1 MKAVE
6 TKFHLKKTQ
15 ALKEKSGN
23 GTAGNG
29 RFSTEDKANILL
41 VDDRPD
47 KLLALAAVLDD
58 LDQNLIKVN
67 SGKDALRELLH
78 RDFAVI
84 LLDVA
89 MPCMDGF
96 ETAALIRKRMN
107 SEHTPIIFVTSL
119 SDSENHIARGY
130 SLGAV
135 DYILT
140 PIIGDV
146 LKTKVSVFVE
156 LYKKTEQIRLQ
167 GERLREIEEAE
178 HKRQLAE
185 AVDRL
190 EQETKRNRFF
200 TLAIDMLGIG
210 NFGGRLLQVN
220 PAWKKT
226 LGFTEEELKNVPA
239 IDFLHPDDRAMI
251 GERVEALKKG
261 LAIDY
266 FEVRCRHK
274 DGSYRWIGW
283 TAAPFPSEKLIY
295 IFGRDI
301 TARKIA
307 EEKIN
312 GLNNQLQHQVGEL
325 TQINKELEAFS
336 YSISHDLRAPIRSMQ
351 GFAHALLDEE
361 KLSDTGKDYAGRIS
375 NSARY
380 MDQLIH
386 DLLDY
391 SLLGRTELAKIPV
404 NVQSIVSEVLVQ
416 LDEQIRDRKAECI
429 VKSPLHPVLGNPSTL
444 SQVLLNLVT
453 NALKFTPPDHAP
465 RIEISTEL
473 HGNFVR
479 IAVSDNGI
487 GIAPEYQERVFGLF
501 ERLHTGQSY
510 PGTGIGLALVRKGI
524 ERMGGHV
531 GLESAL
537 GKGSRFWLEL
547 PCVSDE

>member
-1 MKAVE
+1 MSAVD
-6 TKFHLKKTQ
+6 TKPHLKRSRNSSS
-15 ALKEKSGN
+15 KSG
-23 GTAGNG
+23 TAN
-29 RFSTEDKANILL
+29 RHHDVDKKVNILL
-41 VDDRPD
+41 VDDRAD
-47 KLLALAAVLDD
+47 KLLALEAVLED
-58 LDQNLIKVN
+58 LDQNLVKVN

-78 RDFAVI
+78 KEFAVI

-96 ETAALIRKRMN
+96 ETAALIRKRIN

-140 PIIGDV
+140 PIVGEV

-156 LYKKTEQIRLQ
+156 LYKKTEQIKQQAARVL
-167 GERLREIEEAE
+167 ELEESE
-178 HKRQLAE
+178 HRRQMAE

-210 NFGGRLLQVN
+210 NFEGRLLQVN
-220 PAWKKT
+220 PAWERT
-226 LGFTEEELKNVPA
+226 LGFAEEEFKSVPA
-239 IDFLHPDDRAMI
+239 IDFLHPDDRGIIA
-251 GERVEALKKG
+251 ERVAALKKG

-266 FEVRCRHK
+266 FEVRCRHR
-274 DGSYRWIGW
+274 DGSYRWVGW
-283 TAAPFPSEKLIY
+283 TAAPFPAEKLIY
-295 IFGRDI
+295 IFGRDV
-301 TARKIA
+301 TGRKAA

-312 GLNNQLQHQVGEL
+312 GLNNRLQHQVGEL

-361 KLSDTGKDYAGRIS
+361 KLSDTGKDYARRIS

-404 NVQSIVSEVLVQ
+404 NVESIVTEVMIQ
-416 LDEQIRDRKAECI
+416 LDEEIQKKKADCVVE
-429 VKSPLHPVLGNPSTL
+429 SPLHPVMANPSTL
-444 SQVLLNLVT
+444 SQALLNLVT
-453 NALKFTPPDHAP
+453 NALKFIPPETSP
-465 RIEISTEL
+465 RIEISTGL
-473 HGNFVR
+473 HDSFVR
-479 IAVSDNGI
+479 ICVKDNGI

-501 ERLHTGQSY
+501 ERLHTNQSY
-510 PGTGIGLALVRKGI
+510 PGTGIGLALVRKGV
-524 ERMGGHV
+524 ERMGGRV
-531 GLESAL
+531 GLESCP
-537 GKGSRFWLEL
+537 GKGSVFWVEL
-547 PCVSDE
+547 PSASFE

>member
-1 MKAVE
+1 
-6 TKFHLKKTQ
+6 
-15 ALKEKSGN
+15 
-23 GTAGNG
+23 
-29 RFSTEDKANILL
+29 
-41 VDDRPD
+41 
-47 KLLALAAVLDD
+47 
-58 LDQNLIKVN
+58 
-67 SGKDALRELLH
+67 
-78 RDFAVI
+78 
-84 LLDVA
+84 
-89 MPCMDGF
+89 
-96 ETAALIRKRMN
+96 MN

-167 GERLREIEEAE
+167 AERLREIEETE

-185 AVDRL
+185 AADKL
-190 EQETKRNRFF
+190 ETETKRNRFF
-200 TLAIDMLGIG
+200 TLAVDMLGIG
-210 NFGGRLLQVN
+210 NFDGRLLQVN

-226 LGFTEEELKNVPA
+226 LGFTEEELKSVPA

-251 GERVEALKKG
+251 GERVKALKQG

-301 TARKIA
+301 TARKIS

-312 GLNNQLQHQVGEL
+312 GLNDQLQHQVGEL

-404 NVQSIVSEVLVQ
+404 NVQSVVSEVLVQ
-416 LDEQIRDRKAECI
+416 LDEQIDEKKAKCV

-473 HGNFVR
+473 HDNFVR
-479 IAVSDNGI
+479 ISVSDNGI

-501 ERLHTGQSY
+501 ERLHTSQSY

-531 GLESAL
+531 GLESSL

-547 PCVSDE
+547 PSVSIE

>member
-1 MKAVE
+1 
-6 TKFHLKKTQ
+6 
-15 ALKEKSGN
+15 
-23 GTAGNG
+23 
-29 RFSTEDKANILL
+29 
-41 VDDRPD
+41 
-47 KLLALAAVLDD
+47 
-58 LDQNLIKVN
+58 
-67 SGKDALRELLH
+67 
-78 RDFAVI
+78 
-84 LLDVA
+84 
-89 MPCMDGF
+89 
-96 ETAALIRKRMN
+96 
-107 SEHTPIIFVTSL
+107 
-119 SDSENHIARGY
+119 
-130 SLGAV
+130 V

-140 PIIGDV
+140 PIVGEV

-156 LYKKTEQIRLQ
+156 LYKKTEQIKQ
-167 GERLREIEEAE
+167 QAERVRELEEIEHCRE
-178 HKRQLAE
+178 LAE
-185 AVDRL
+185 AADRL

-200 TLAIDMLGIG
+200 TLAVDMLGIG
-210 NFGGRLLQVN
+210 NFDGRLLQVN
-220 PAWKKT
+220 PAWEKV
-226 LGFTEEELKNVPA
+226 LGHTEDELKSLPA
-239 IDFLHPDDRAMI
+239 MEFLHPDDRAMI

-283 TAAPFPSEKLIY
+283 TAAPFPAEQLIY

-307 EEKIN
+307 EDKIYT
-312 GLNNQLQHQVGEL
+312 LNNQLEQRVGEL

-361 KLSDTGKDYAGRIS
+361 KLSDTGKDYAARIS
-375 NSARY
+375 HSARY

-404 NVQSIVSEVLVQ
+404 NTQSVVSEVLVQ
-416 LDEQIRDRKAECI
+416 LDEQISEKKAECLI
-429 VKSPLHPVLGNPSTL
+429 KSPLHPILGNPSTL

-453 NALKFTPPDHAP
+453 NALKFVPADRAP
-465 RIEISTEL
+465 RIEISTQQKE
-473 HGNFVR
+473 GAIR
-479 IAVSDNGI
+479 ISISDNGI

-501 ERLHTGQSY
+501 ERLHTNQSY

-537 GKGSRFWLEL
+537 GKGSCFWLEL
-547 PCVSDE
+547 PSVPE

>member
-1 MKAVE
+1 
-6 TKFHLKKTQ
+6 
-15 ALKEKSGN
+15 
-23 GTAGNG
+23 
-29 RFSTEDKANILL
+29 LL

-47 KLLALAAVLDD
+47 KLLALEAVLDD
-58 LDQNLIKVN
+58 LNQNLIKVN

-78 RDFAVI
+78 KDFAVI

-96 ETAALIRKRMN
+96 ETAALIRKRLK

-140 PIIGDV
+140 PIVSDV

-185 AVDRL
+185 AADKL
-190 EQETKRNRFF
+190 ETETKRNRFF
-200 TLAIDMLGIG
+200 TLALDMLAIG
-210 NFGGRLLQVN
+210 TFDGRLLQVN
-220 PAWKKT
+220 PAWEKV
-226 LGFTEEELKNVPA
+226 LGYAEDELRGA
-239 IDFLHPDDRAMI
+239 DAHQLLHPDDVALVS
-251 GERVEALKKG
+251 ERVETLRKG
-261 LAIDY
+261 SCVEY
-266 FEVRCRHK
+266 FEVRGKHK
-274 DGSYRWIGW
+274 DGSYRWLGW
-283 TAAPFPSEKLIY
+283 TAAPFLSEKLIY
-295 IFGRDI
+295 IFGRDV
-301 TARKIA
+301 TARKVTD
-307 EEKIN
+307 EKII
-312 GLNNQLQHQVGEL
+312 GLNAQLQHQVGEL

-361 KLSDTGKDYAGRIS
+361 KLSETGRDYANRIS
-375 NSARY
+375 HSARY

-404 NVQSIVSEVLVQ
+404 NVQSVVGEVLIQ
-416 LDEQIRDRKAECI
+416 LDEQIREKNANCI

-453 NALKFTPPDHAP
+453 NALKFVPPDQTP
-465 RIEISTEL
+465 KIEISTEL
-473 HGNFVR
+473 HGKFVR
-479 IAVSDNGI
+479 LSVADNGI

-501 ERLHTGQSY
+501 ERLHTSQSY

-531 GLESAL
+531 GLESSL

-547 PCVSDE
+547 PAVSDE

>member
-1 MKAVE
+1 MNAVE
-6 TKFHLKKTQ
+6 TKNLRKTQ
-15 ALKEKSGN
+15 KPATKGRPGPGSNFDNGEKV
-23 GTAGNG
+23 
-29 RFSTEDKANILL
+29 NILL

-47 KLLALAAVLDD
+47 KLLALEAILDD
-58 LDQNLIKVN
+58 LGQNLVKVN
-67 SGKDALRELLH
+67 SGKEALRELLH
-78 RDFAVI
+78 KDFAVI

-96 ETAALIRKRMN
+96 ETAALIRKRIN

-119 SDSENHIARGY
+119 SDSENHIAKGY

-135 DYILT
+135 DFILT
-140 PIIGDV
+140 PIVGEV

-156 LYKKTEQIRLQ
+156 LYKKTEQVKQQAARVL
-167 GERLREIEEAE
+167 ELEEVE
-178 HKRQLAE
+178 HRRQMAE
-185 AVDRL
+185 AADRL

-210 NFGGRLLQVN
+210 DFDGSLLQVN
-220 PAWKKT
+220 PAWEKI
-226 LGFTEEELKNVPA
+226 LGFTEEELKNVHA
-239 IDFLHPDDRAMI
+239 IEFLHPDDRPMI
-251 GERVEALKKG
+251 VERVATLKKG
-261 LAIDY
+261 LATDY

-283 TAAPFPSEKLIY
+283 TAAPFPTEKLIY

-301 TARKIA
+301 TARKMA

-312 GLNNQLQHQVGEL
+312 MLNTQLQQRVSEL

-361 KLSDTGKDYAGRIS
+361 KLSETGKDYAARIS

-391 SLLGRTELAKIPV
+391 SLLGRTELAKVPV
-404 NVQSIVSEVLVQ
+404 NIETIVTEVLVQ
-416 LDEQIRDRKAECI
+416 LDEQIRDKKAECI
-429 VKSPLHPVLGNPSTL
+429 VESPLHPVLANPSTL
-444 SQVLLNLVT
+444 SQVILNLVT
-453 NALKFTPPDHAP
+453 NALKFHPRDKTP
-465 RIEISTEL
+465 RIEITTGV
-473 HGNFVR
+473 HDHFVR
-479 IAVSDNGI
+479 ICIKDNGI

-501 ERLHTGQSY
+501 ERLHTNQTY
-510 PGTGIGLALVRKGI
+510 PGTGIGLALVRKGV
-524 ERMGGHV
+524 ERMGGRV
-531 GLESAL
+531 GLESCL
-537 GKGSRFWLEL
+537 GKGSVFWLEL
-547 PCVSDE
+547 PSTSEVKI